1 MRSSYD
7 VIIVGGAVVGASTAH
22 FLKAEERFPGSVL
35 VLERDPTYA
44 VASTALSASG
54 IRTQFSNALNVQISQ
69 FGLEVIRGAQ
79 DRLGAPIH
87 FTEWGYLFLAAT
99 ETAGG
104 HPPAQPRGAARLGA
118 DVALLTPRRDRRPL
132 PVHGGDDLRFGSL
145 GLSGEGWFD
154 NMGLLAAFRASAKNA
169 GAEFAHAEA
178 AAYLREGDRITGV
191 RLTTGERSPAAP
203 SSTPPAPARRRFS
216 PPPGSTTS
224 PWSPASAPLRL
235 RRGRP
240 AAGPM
245 PLTIT
250 PSGTFCRPEGRFFLC
265 GISPEDDPEV
275 AVDDFE
281 PRHDEWEDTV
291 WPAVAALSPRFEAAK
306 LQRFWAGHY
315 DFCTLDHNV
324 IVGPHSEV
332 GNLLLANGFSGHG
345 LQQSPPWAGPRRVD
359 RARPLPQPRPLAPR
373 PRARRPGRTL
383 SRGGRRLIPP
393 IA

>member
-1 MRSSYD
+1 MRSAYD

-35 VLERDPTYA
+35 VLERDPTYTF
-44 VASTALSASG
+44 ASTALSASG

-69 FGLEVIRGAQ
+69 FGLEVIRGAEA
-79 DRLGAPIH
+79 RLGAPIH
-87 FTEWGYLFLAAT
+87 FTEWGYLFLAAN
-99 ETAGG
+99 ERQEAILRRN
-104 HPPAQPRGAARLGA
+104 HAVQKSLGA
-118 DVALLTPRRDRRPL
+118 DVALLSPAEIADSYPFMN
-132 PVHGGDDLRFGSL
+132 VEDLRLGSL

-178 AAYLREGDRITGV
+178 AAYLRDGDRITGV
-191 RLTTGERSPAAP
+191 RLTTGEEISCGTIVNTSGPRAKSLLATANLYDLPVEPRKRTLFVFDAAD
-203 SSTPPAPARRRFS
+203 PP
-216 PPPGSTTS
+216 
-224 PWSPASAPLRL
+224 
-235 RRGRP
+235 
-240 AAGPM
+240 AGPM

-265 GISPEDDPEV
+265 GISPEDDPTV

-281 PRHDEWEDTV
+281 PRHAEWEDTV
-291 WPAVAALSPRFEAAK
+291 WPAVAHLSPRFEAVK
-306 LQRFWAGHY
+306 IQRFWAGHY

-345 LQQSPPWAGPRRVD
+345 LQQSPAIGRGLAEWIAHGRYRTLD
-359 RARPLPQPRPLAPR
+359 LAPLGH
-373 PRARRPGRTL
+373 ARVV
-383 SRGGRRLIPP
+383 RGEAFLEE
-393 IA
+393 AVV

>member
-44 VASTALSASG
+44 FASTALSASG
-54 IRTQFSNALNVQISQ
+54 IRVQFSNALNVQISQ
-69 FGLEVIRGAQ
+69 FGLEVIRGAK
-79 DRLGAPIH
+79 DRLGAAIH
-87 FTEWGYLFLAAT
+87 FTEWGYLFLAAD
-99 ETAGG
+99 
-104 HPPAQPRGAARLGA
+104 ARQDAILRRNHAVQRSLGA
-118 DVALLTPRRDRRPL
+118 DVALLSPAEIADRYPFMN
-132 PVHGGDDLRFGSL
+132 VEDLRLGSL

-178 AAYLREGDRITGV
+178 AAYLRQGDRITGI
-191 RLTTGERSPAAP
+191 RLTTGEEIACGTLVNASGPRAMSLLATAGLHDLPVEPRKRTLFVFDAAD
-203 SSTPPAPARRRFS
+203 PP
-216 PPPGSTTS
+216 
-224 PWSPASAPLRL
+224 
-235 RRGRP
+235 
-240 AAGPM
+240 AGPM

-265 GISPEDDPEV
+265 GISPEQDPTV

-281 PRHDEWEDTV
+281 PRHAEWEETV

-324 IVGPHSEV
+324 IVGPHSEF

-345 LQQSPPWAGPRRVD
+345 LQQSPAIGRG
-359 RARPLPQPRPLAPR
+359 LAEWI
-373 PRARRPGRTL
+373 AHGHWRTL
-383 SRGGRRLIPP
+383 DLSPLGHARVVRDEPFLEE
-393 IA
+393 AVV

>member
-1 MRSSYD
+1 MRTSYD

-35 VLERDPTYA
+35 VLERDPTYTH
-44 VASTALSASG
+44 ASTALSASG
-54 IRTQFSNALNVQISQ
+54 IRTQFSNALNVRISQ

-87 FTEWGYLFLAAT
+87 FTEWGYLFLAAD
-99 ETAGG
+99 ERQEAILRRN
-104 HPPAQPRGAARLGA
+104 HAVQRSLGA
-118 DVALLTPRRDRRPL
+118 DVALLSPSEIAARYPFMA
-132 PVHGGDDLRFGSL
+132 VEELRLGSL

-154 NMGLLAAFRASAKNA
+154 NMGLLAAFRASARNA

-178 AAYLREGDRITGV
+178 AAYLRAGDRMTGV
-191 RLTTGERSPAAP
+191 RLTTGEEIACGTLVNASGPRAKSLLATANLHDLPVEPRKRTLFIFDAAD
-203 SSTPPAPARRRFS
+203 PPQ
-216 PPPGSTTS
+216 
-224 PWSPASAPLRL
+224 
-235 RRGRP
+235 
-240 AAGPM
+240 GPM

-265 GISPEDDPEV
+265 GISPAEDPIV

-281 PRHDEWEDTV
+281 PRHAEWEETV
-291 WPAVAALSPRFEAAK
+291 WPAVAGLSPRFEAAK
-306 LQRFWAGHY
+306 IQRFWAGHY

-345 LQQSPPWAGPRRVD
+345 LQQSPAVGRGLAEWIAHGRYRTLD
-359 RARPLPQPRPLAPR
+359 LAPLGHGR
-373 PRARRPGRTL
+373 VARSKPFL
-383 SRGGRRLIPP
+383 EE
-393 IA
+393 AVV

>member
-1 MRSSYD
+1 MRTSYD

-35 VLERDPTYA
+35 VLERDPTYTH
-44 VASTALSASG
+44 ASTALSASG
-54 IRTQFSNALNVQISQ
+54 IRTQFSNALNVRISQ

-87 FTEWGYLFLAAT
+87 FTEWGYLFLAAD
-99 ETAGG
+99 ERQEAILRRN
-104 HPPAQPRGAARLGA
+104 HAVQRSLGA
-118 DVALLTPRRDRRPL
+118 DVALLSPEEIAARYPFMA
-132 PVHGGDDLRFGSL
+132 VEDLRLGSL

-154 NMGLLAAFRASAKNA
+154 NMGLLAAFRASARNA

-178 AAYLREGDRITGV
+178 AAYLRAGDRMTGV
-191 RLTTGERSPAAP
+191 RLTTGEEIACGTLVNASGPRAKSLLATANLHDLPVEPRKRTLFIFDAAD
-203 SSTPPAPARRRFS
+203 PPQ
-216 PPPGSTTS
+216 
-224 PWSPASAPLRL
+224 
-235 RRGRP
+235 
-240 AAGPM
+240 GPM

-265 GISPEDDPEV
+265 GISPAEDPIV

-281 PRHDEWEDTV
+281 PRHAEWEETV
-291 WPAVAALSPRFEAAK
+291 WPAVAGLSPRFEAAK
-306 LQRFWAGHY
+306 IQRFWAGHY

-345 LQQSPPWAGPRRVD
+345 LQQSPAVGRGLAEWIAHGRYRTLD
-359 RARPLPQPRPLAPR
+359 LAPLGHGR
-373 PRARRPGRTL
+373 VARSKPFL
-383 SRGGRRLIPP
+383 EE
-393 IA
+393 AVV

>member
-44 VASTALSASG
+44 HASTALSASG

-79 DRLGAPIH
+79 DRLGAPH
-87 FTEWGYLFLAAT
+87 PLHRMGLPLPRRRRP
-99 ETAGG
+99 AGG
-104 HPPAQPRGAARLGA
+104 DPAPQPRSPARPRRRRGPP
-118 DVALLTPRRDRRPL
+118 DPRRDRRPL
-132 PVHGGDDLRFGSL
+132 PLHGDRGPPRGLL

-154 NMGLLAAFRASAKNA
+154 NMGLLAAFRASARNA

-178 AAYLREGDRITGV
+178 AAYLREGDRIAGV
-191 RLTTGERSPAAP
+191 RLATGETISCGTLVNASGPRAKALLATANLHDLPVEPRKRTLFVFDAAD
-203 SSTPPAPARRRFS
+203 
-216 PPPGSTTS
+216 PPP
-224 PWSPASAPLRL
+224 
-235 RRGRP
+235 
-240 AAGPM
+240 GPM

-265 GISPEDDPEV
+265 GISPETDPEV
-275 AVDDFE
+275 AVDDFD
-281 PRHDEWEDTV
+281 PRHEEWEDTV
-291 WPAVAALSPRFEAAK
+291 WPAVAQLSPRFEAAK

-332 GNLLLANGFSGHG
+332 PNLLLANGFSGHG
-345 LQQSPPWAGPRRVD
+345 LQQSPAVGRGLAEWIAHGRYRSLDLSPLGHGRVV
-359 RARPLPQPRPLAPR
+359 
-373 PRARRPGRTL
+373 
-383 SRGGRRLIPP
+383 RGEPFLEE
-393 IA
+393 AVV